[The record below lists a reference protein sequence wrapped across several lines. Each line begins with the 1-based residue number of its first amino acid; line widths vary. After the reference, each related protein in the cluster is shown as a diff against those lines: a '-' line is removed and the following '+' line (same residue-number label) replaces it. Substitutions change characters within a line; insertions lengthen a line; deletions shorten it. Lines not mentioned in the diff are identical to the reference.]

1 MNDAITAEMAAEEF
15 SNNFATL
22 PNPQALSGKVL
33 LNCTLLR
40 QLRLHR
46 LLSQQDL
53 ANDCW
58 RRNIQLSIATIKR
71 AELGHAVRFRI
82 AHELAR
88 CFNVPVQQI
97 VQA

>member
-1 MNDAITAEMAAEEF
+1 MNNALTADFAAV
-15 SNNFATL
+15 SSFATS
-22 PNPQALSGKVL
+22 PQPQALSGKVM
-33 LNCTLLR
+33 LNFALLR

-82 AHELAR
+82 AHELAH
-88 CFNVPVQQI
+88 CFDVPVKQI
-97 VQA
+97 VRV